1 MKTMMIACALLFA
14 AAAGPN
20 ALAQD
25 PDRPDRP
32 DRPEM
37 KERLERVER
46 MKQMRL
52 IEELELGEEEA
63 VRFMAKRKEHED
75 RVRELAEER
84 NSIMDGLETTLGPGP
99 EGRSAGKGGGRSEG
113 KAGEKPAAKPDIA
126 AVEKD
131 IARVLEQDRKIFE
144 ERRRYQDEM
153 RKMLDT
159 ERFARML
166 LFERDF
172 QMQVRDAVGR
182 GRGAGRRSQ
191 KFE

>member
-14 AAAGPN
+14 AAPGPN

-32 DRPEM
+32 EM
-37 KERLERVER
+37 RERLERVER

-52 IEELELGEEEA
+52 IEELQLGEEEA

-75 RVRELAEER
+75 RIRGLADER
-84 NSIMDGLETTLGPGP
+84 NSIMDGLETSLGPGP
-99 EGRSAGKGGGRSEG
+99 EGRSAGKGDG
-113 KAGEKPAAKPDIA
+113 KSDVKPGAKPEPDIA

-153 RKMLDT
+153 RKMLNP

-182 GRGAGRRSQ
+182 GRGVGKRSQ

>member
-1 MKTMMIACALLFA
+1 MKTLMIACALLFA
-14 AAAGPN
+14 SAPGRDVA
-20 ALAQD
+20 AQD
-25 PDRPDRP
+25 PERPN
-32 DRPEM
+32 RPEM
-37 KERLERVER
+37 RERLERVER

-52 IEELELGEEEA
+52 IEELQLGEEEA

-75 RVRELAEER
+75 RIRGLADER
-84 NSIMDGLETTLGPGP
+84 NSIMDGLETKLGAKP
-99 EGRSAGKGGGRSEG
+99 EGRSAGKGGETPEG
-113 KAGEKPAAKPDIA
+113 KSGGKPETKPDIA

-153 RKMLDT
+153 RKMLNT

-182 GRGAGRRSQ
+182 GRGAGKRSQ